1 MSAADRKTPDT
12 GTFDA
17 LVHAPHRLQ
26 ICAVLD
32 TVDQAEFALLRET
45 LGVSDSVVSKQI
57 KALEDAGYVKV
68 SKSLVD
74 RRTRTWVQ
82 FTKAGRKAYRGHVA
96 ALKAM
101 IDPATLTPS
110 ED

>member
-1 MSAADRKTPDT
+1 MSARNEEGTAGT

-17 LVHAPHRLQ
+17 LIHAPHRLQ
-26 ICAVLD
+26 ICAALD
-32 TVDQAEFALLRET
+32 TVAQAEFALLRDT

-68 SKSLVD
+68 TKSLVD

-82 FTKAGRKAYRGHVA
+82 FTKAGRRAYAGHVA
-96 ALKAM
+96 ALRA
-101 IDPATLTPS
+101 IVGG
-110 ED
+110 

>member
-1 MSAADRKTPDT
+1 MSAADAA
-12 GTFDA
+12 FDP
-17 LVHAPHRLQ
+17 LIHAPHRLQ

-57 KALEDAGYVKV
+57 KALEEAGYVKV
-68 SKSLVD
+68 SKNLVE

-82 FTKAGRKAYRGHVA
+82 LTKAGRRAYAGHVA
-96 ALKAM
+96 ALRA
-101 IDPATLTPS
+101 IVGGSAGL
-110 ED
+110 

>member
-1 MSAADRKTPDT
+1 MSARPDEGTGSSGT

-57 KALEDAGYVKV
+57 KALEEAGYVKV
-68 SKSLVD
+68 TKGLTD

-82 FTKAGRKAYRGHVA
+82 FTKDGRRAYAGHVA
-96 ALKAM
+96 ALRA
-101 IDPATLTPS
+101 IVGGGSTG
-110 ED
+110 